1 MLSRA
6 RIRAKALGVPCMI
19 TKDDVI
25 IPEVCPV
32 FGTKLVVGGERKT
45 SPSIDRIDNTKGY
58 VPGNVQVISHLAN
71 VMKNSATVEE
81 LATFARWVLMEAL

>member
-6 RIRAKALGVPCMI
+6 RTRARALGVPCTI

-45 SPSIDRIDNTKGY
+45 SPSLDRIDNTRGY

-71 VMKNSATVEE
+71 VMKNSATAEE
-81 LATFARWVLMEAL
+81 LVVFARWVLSD